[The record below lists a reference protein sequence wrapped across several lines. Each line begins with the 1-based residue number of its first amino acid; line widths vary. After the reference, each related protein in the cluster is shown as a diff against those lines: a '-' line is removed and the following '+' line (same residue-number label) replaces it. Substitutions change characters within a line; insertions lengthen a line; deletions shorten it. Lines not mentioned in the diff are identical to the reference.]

1 MSVRWCPQGKAVQGF
16 PELPLLV
23 PGFPPPC
30 SAVLSTTELMGLDM
44 WWWWWG
50 LASAWTRKRN
60 KWLICQEY
68 VMYIKKEKVK
78 FS

>member
-44 WWWWWG
+44 
-50 LASAWTRKRN
+50 
-60 KWLICQEY
+60 
-68 VMYIKKEKVK
+68 
-78 FS
+78 